1 MGLRA
6 ALHQV
11 GSVALE
17 QLLQFD
23 EPTLAHRARP
33 CSCGH
38 PASYVELRSKTVLTV
53 VGKVELSRPYYLCP
67 QCGNGQFPVDI
78 ELDVSQTMKSPGVRR
93 MLAMV
98 GQESAFARGQQQ
110 MRLLAGLEIT
120 AKEVERTTEA
130 IGADLAQ
137 REQQEIQRGFQLE
150 LPAVLGK
157 PIPVL
162 YIEMDG
168 TGVPVVKKESQGRAG
183 KTPGQPAHTREAK
196 LGCVFTQTRCDER
209 GYALRDPD
217 STTYTGAIE
226 GAEEFGKRI
235 FLEAWRRGWNRAQT
249 AVVLV

>member
-23 EPTLAHRARP
+23 EPTLEHRARP

-120 AKEVERTTEA
+120 AKAVERTAEA
-130 IGADLAQ
+130 IGADLGQ

-168 TGVPVVKKESQGRAG
+168 TGLPHYDQELLRAVIPHVSPPPP
-183 KTPGQPAHTREAK
+183 PGLHAEYVLAAVIAERRRRDADRLAREDARRSALLPIDP
-196 LGCVFTQTRCDER
+196 LGT
-209 GYALRDPD
+209 
-217 STTYTGAIE
+217 
-226 GAEEFGKRI
+226 
-235 FLEAWRRGWNRAQT
+235 
-249 AVVLV
+249 